1 MQIRVGDVGSPSS
14 AGRICSQAL
23 YGRRLVK
30 GAGVVCRSLICA
42 RVCVELGKSAGSDYM
57 AGLFKGGRPVN
68 QSANSNSL
76 NRTAGGRS
84 RVSNNQTRQCF
95 FVEDGSGSL
104 LRMEVG
110 SDGEGPN
117 DGRCIC

>member
-1 MQIRVGDVGSPSS
+1 M
-14 AGRICSQAL
+14 
-23 YGRRLVK
+23 
-30 GAGVVCRSLICA
+30 
-42 RVCVELGKSAGSDYM
+42 
-57 AGLFKGGRPVN
+57 N
-68 QSANSNSL
+68 QSASSNSL

-95 FVEDGSGSL
+95 FVDDGSGSL

-117 DGRCIC
+117 DSRCICWYAAATKSR